1 MRCGDFRDFVVRQL
15 SRGKWRR
22 ISREAP
28 VSQWHRSTER
38 RPQNRNMPLI
48 SQLAQLRPRVV
59 QLRTACAL
67 VWNCILS
74 VEARGS
80 RQTRANHAKKILG
93 FPGDLRVPLF
103 TFGHLF
109 EPLRI
114 GVPPR
119 TRVSGCYELLRAAH
133 TSHIHRTRTL
143 IASYP
148 PPFLNTSSLPA
159 PVIKCA
165 GGLLIPSPSALALC
179 GTFALSPP
187 HRCRLR
193 VAKNT
198 WYGRKTGTCYGYL
211 SSKVE

>member
-93 FPGDLRVPLF
+93 FPWGPSRSVVHIWSPF
-103 TFGHLF
+103 
-109 EPLRI
+109 
-114 GVPPR
+114 R
-119 TRVSGCYELLRAAH
+119 TAANWCSPEDAGFWLLRAPQGR
-133 TSHIHRTRTL
+133 THITH
-143 IASYP
+143 
-148 PPFLNTSSLPA
+148 
-159 PVIKCA
+159 
-165 GGLLIPSPSALALC
+165 
-179 GTFALSPP
+179 PP
-187 HRCRLR
+187 HTHAYRL
-193 VAKNT
+193 
-198 WYGRKTGTCYGYL
+198 L
-211 SSKVE
+211 SSTLSQHLLPPRSRD